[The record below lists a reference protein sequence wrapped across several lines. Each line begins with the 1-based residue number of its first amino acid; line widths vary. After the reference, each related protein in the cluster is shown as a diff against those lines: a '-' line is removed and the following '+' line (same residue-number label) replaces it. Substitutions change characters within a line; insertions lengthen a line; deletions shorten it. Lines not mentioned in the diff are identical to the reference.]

1 MSKKCKKN
9 KYEYDEKFENYLVEC
24 EEGEYI
30 TKSVYSG
37 EVKRI
42 YIYST
47 AADVTIL
54 PSNANEISSTLQGEL
69 YGEQF
74 YFDVFR
80 RENTVFIYATC
91 DVDRVSQIRLFV
103 TLPNTDEYKIEVV
116 TNLASITVKKELVAK
131 KLKLKAG
138 KSLQKKDKY

>member
-1 MSKKCKKN
+1 MSKKSKKNKN
-9 KYEYDEKFENYLVEC
+9 KYEYDERFENYFVGY

-30 TKSVYSG
+30 AKSVYSRG
-37 EVKRI
+37 VKRI

-54 PSNANEISSTLQGEL
+54 PENTTEISSTLHGEL

-74 YFDVFR
+74 HFDVFR
-80 RENTVFIYATC
+80 LENTVYIYATC
-91 DVDRVSQIRLFV
+91 DVERISPIRLLV
-103 TLPNTDEYKIEVV
+103 TLPNTEEYKIEVV

-131 KLKLKAG
+131 KLELKAG
-138 KSLQKKDKY
+138 KRLQKQG